1 MLYFLYGENSLDS
14 TEKLKAIKEK
24 FLTKDS
30 AGSGLSVLDY
40 EEKPVRQNFLD
51 IVSVPNLLAPKRL
64 VIVKSLLSAEEKL
77 QEEILEYL
85 KKEKSLIADEDL
97 VIFFWE
103 GKSLKK
109 GNALGK
115 FLIQKA
121 KAQEFQKPVG
131 AKLNQ
136 WILKKIQAINPK
148 SGISQKALEK
158 LIFYVG
164 QDFFSLDSEIE
175 KLTNH
180 AGGKI
185 ISEEEVD
192 LLVQSNFDLNIFQT
206 IDALGNRNK
215 KEALKFLHQH
225 LKKGEDPFYIFS
237 MFVYQFR
244 NLLKIA
250 DLKENYRMNEQEIA
264 NKTKLHPFVV
274 RKSLSQGRNFSLE
287 ILKKIYQ
294 KLGNLDAK
302 IKTGQIDIKL
312 ALDKFIVEI

>member
-1 MLYFLYGENSLDS
+1 MLYFLYGENSIDS
-14 TEKLKAIKEK
+14 AEKLKAIRDK
-24 FLTKDS
+24 FLAQDPS
-30 AGSGLSVLDY
+30 GSGLSVLDY
-40 EEKPVRQNFLD
+40 EEKDRKQNFLD
-51 IVSVPNLLAPKRL
+51 IASVPNLLAPKRL
-64 VIVKSLLSAEEKL
+64 LIVKNLLSSNENQ

-85 KKEKSLIADEDL
+85 KKEKNIIDDKDL
-97 VIFFWE
+97 VIVFWE
-103 GKSLKK
+103 GKNPKK
-109 GNALGK
+109 TNNFFK
-115 FLIQKA
+115 FLIKNA
-121 KAQEFQKPVG
+121 KAQGFEKPTG

-136 WILKKIQAINPK
+136 WIVKKIHSIDPK
-148 SGISQKALEK
+148 SGISQRALEK

-164 QDFFSLDSEIE
+164 QDFFSLEQEIK

-180 AGGKI
+180 AGEKI

-244 NLLKIA
+244 NVLKVV

-274 RKSLSQGRNFSLE
+274 KKSLIHGRNFSLE
-287 ILKKIYQ
+287 TLKKIYQ
-294 KLGNLDAK
+294 KLSNLDAK

-312 ALDKFIVEI
+312 ALDKFIVEL